1 MEENMK
7 KKFLTVLLV
16 LSMVVLA
23 SCSNQKGSE
32 LESKLKEVETDK
44 KFALENLNDANN
56 KIKEL
61 NAKIQEQ
68 EQGYSSKV
76 LVNDLTAQMSN
87 EQLQKVLANTIA
99 YKLTADD
106 QELEKETA
114 LEVAQMPKT
123 LNFIVQIPEDLK
135 SSEKAKTILNLQAP
149 KINVNGKAAQVEE
162 QEEHDA
168 IKYVVNLESAGKEAK
183 IDLPQDIN
191 AKLQRP
197 NQQLVIKAK

>member
-1 MEENMK
+1 MK

-76 LVNDLTAQMSN
+76 LVNDLTAEMTN
-87 EQLQKVLANTIA
+87 EQLQKVLTNTIA

-106 QELEKETA
+106 QELAQETTV
-114 LEVAQMPKT
+114 EVAEMPKT

-197 NQQLVIKAK
+197 NQQLVVKAK

>member
-1 MEENMK
+1 MK

-44 KFALENLNDANN
+44 KFAIENLNDANN

-76 LVNDLTAQMSN
+76 LVNDLTAEMTN
-87 EQLQKVLANTIA
+87 EQLQKVLTNTIA

-106 QELEKETA
+106 QELAQETTV
-114 LEVAQMPKT
+114 EVAEMPKT

-135 SSEKAKTILNLQAP
+135 SSEKTKTILNLQAP

>member
-1 MEENMK
+1 MK

-44 KFALENLNDANN
+44 KFALENLKDANN

-87 EQLQKVLANTIA
+87 EQLQKVLQNTIA

>member
-1 MEENMK
+1 MK

-76 LVNDLTAQMSN
+76 LVNDLTAEMTN
-87 EQLQKVLANTIA
+87 EQLQKVLTNTIA

-106 QELEKETA
+106 QELAQETTV
-114 LEVAQMPKT
+114 EVSEMPKT

>member
-1 MEENMK
+1 MK

-106 QELEKETA
+106 QELEKETT

-191 AKLQRP
+191 TKLQRP

>member
-1 MEENMK
+1 MK

-44 KFALENLNDANN
+44 KFAIENLNDANN

-76 LVNDLTAQMSN
+76 LVNDLTAEMTN
-87 EQLQKVLANTIA
+87 EQLQKVLTNTIA

-106 QELEKETA
+106 QELAQETT
-114 LEVAQMPKT
+114 LEVAEMPKT

>member
-1 MEENMK
+1 MK
-7 KKFLTVLLV
+7 KKFLTLLLV

-32 LESKLKEVETDK
+32 LESKLKEVEVDK
-44 KFALENLNDANN
+44 KYAIENLNDANN

-76 LVNDLTAQMSN
+76 LVNDLTAEMSN
-87 EQLQKVLANTIA
+87 EQLQKVLQNTIA

-106 QELEKETA
+106 QELAKETT

>member
-1 MEENMK
+1 MK

-44 KFALENLNDANN
+44 KFAIEKLNDANN

-76 LVNDLTAQMSN
+76 LVNDLTAEMTN
-87 EQLQKVLANTIA
+87 EQLQKVLTNTIA

-106 QELEKETA
+106 QELAQETTV
-114 LEVAQMPKT
+114 EVAEMPKT

-168 IKYVVNLESAGKEAK
+168 IKYIVNLESAGKEAK

>member
-1 MEENMK
+1 MK

-44 KFALENLNDANN
+44 KFAIENLNDANN

-76 LVNDLTAQMSN
+76 LVNDLTAEMTN
-87 EQLQKVLANTIA
+87 EQLQKVLTNTIA

-106 QELEKETA
+106 QELAQETTV
-114 LEVAQMPKT
+114 EVAEMPKT

-162 QEEHDA
+162 QEEHDT

-197 NQQLVIKAK
+197 NLQLVIKSK

>member
-1 MEENMK
+1 MK
-7 KKFLTVLLV
+7 KKFLTLLLV

-76 LVNDLTAQMSN
+76 LVNDLTAEMTN
-87 EQLQKVLANTIA
+87 EQLQKVLTNTIA

-106 QELEKETA
+106 QELAQETTV
-114 LEVAQMPKT
+114 EVAEMPKT

-197 NQQLVIKAK
+197 NQQLIIKAK

>member
-1 MEENMK
+1 MK
-7 KKFLTVLLV
+7 KKFLTVLLI

-68 EQGYSSKV
+68 EHGYSSKV
-76 LVNDLTAQMSN
+76 LVNDLTAEMTN
-87 EQLQKVLANTIA
+87 EQLQKVLTNTIA

-106 QELEKETA
+106 QELAQETTV
-114 LEVAQMPKT
+114 EVAEMPKT

>member
-1 MEENMK
+1 MK
-7 KKFLTVLLV
+7 KKFLTLLLV

-76 LVNDLTAQMSN
+76 LVNDLTAEMSN

-106 QELEKETA
+106 QELAKETT

-162 QEEHDA
+162 QEEHDV

>member
-1 MEENMK
+1 MK

-44 KFALENLNDANN
+44 KFAIENLNDANN

-76 LVNDLTAQMSN
+76 LVNDLTAEMTN

-106 QELEKETA
+106 QELAKETT

>member
-1 MEENMK
+1 MK

-44 KFALENLNDANN
+44 KFALENLKDANN

-87 EQLQKVLANTIA
+87 EKLQKVLANTIA

-106 QELEKETA
+106 QELAKETT
-114 LEVAQMPKT
+114 LEVAEMPKT

-149 KINVNGKAAQVEE
+149 KINVNGKTAQVEE

>member
-1 MEENMK
+1 MK
-7 KKFLTVLLV
+7 KKFLTALLV

-23 SCSNQKGSE
+23 SCSNQKGSD
-32 LESKLKEVETDK
+32 LEAKLKEVEVDK
-44 KFALENLNDANN
+44 KYAIENLNDANN

-76 LVNDLTAQMSN
+76 LVNDLTAEMTN
-87 EQLQKVLANTIA
+87 EQLQKVLSNTIA

-106 QELEKETA
+106 QELAQETT
-114 LEVAQMPKT
+114 LEVAEMPKT

-162 QEEHDA
+162 QEEHDV

-183 IDLPQDIN
+183 IDLPQYIN

>member
-1 MEENMK
+1 MK
-7 KKFLTVLLV
+7 NKFLTVLLV

-44 KFALENLNDANN
+44 KFALENLKDANN

-87 EQLQKVLANTIA
+87 EQLQKVLQNTIA

-106 QELEKETA
+106 QELEKETT

>member
-1 MEENMK
+1 MK

-106 QELEKETA
+106 QELEKETT

>member
-1 MEENMK
+1 MK
-7 KKFLTVLLV
+7 KKFLTALLV

-23 SCSNQKGSE
+23 SCSNQKGSD
-32 LESKLKEVETDK
+32 LEAKLKEVEVDK
-44 KFALENLNDANN
+44 KYAIENLNDANN

-76 LVNDLTAQMSN
+76 LVNDLTAEMSN

-106 QELEKETA
+106 QELAQETTV
-114 LEVAQMPKT
+114 EVAEMPKT

>member
-1 MEENMK
+1 MK

-76 LVNDLTAQMSN
+76 LVNDLTAEMTN
-87 EQLQKVLANTIA
+87 EQLQKVLTNTIA

-106 QELEKETA
+106 QELAQETTV
-114 LEVAQMPKT
+114 EVAEMPKT
-123 LNFIVQIPEDLK
+123 LNLIVQIPEDLK

-168 IKYVVNLESAGKEAK
+168 IKYVVNLETAGKEAK

>member
-1 MEENMK
+1 MK
-7 KKFLTVLLV
+7 KKFLTLLLV

-76 LVNDLTAQMSN
+76 LVNDLTAEMSN

-106 QELEKETA
+106 QELAKETT

-162 QEEHDA
+162 QEEHDV
-168 IKYVVNLESAGKEAK
+168 IKYVVNLESAGKQAK

>member
-1 MEENMK
+1 MK

-44 KFALENLNDANN
+44 KFAIENLNDANN

-76 LVNDLTAQMSN
+76 LVNDLTAEMSN
-87 EQLQKVLANTIA
+87 EQLQKVLQNTIA

-106 QELEKETA
+106 QELAQETTV
-114 LEVAQMPKT
+114 EVAEMPKT

>member
-1 MEENMK
+1 MK

-44 KFALENLNDANN
+44 KFAIENLNDANN

-76 LVNDLTAQMSN
+76 LVNDLTAEMTN
-87 EQLQKVLANTIA
+87 EQLQKVLTNTIA

-106 QELEKETA
+106 QELAQETTV
-114 LEVAQMPKT
+114 EVAEMPKT

-168 IKYVVNLESAGKEAK
+168 IKYVVNLESAGKETK

>member
-1 MEENMK
+1 MK

-44 KFALENLNDANN
+44 KFAIENLNDANN

-76 LVNDLTAQMSN
+76 LVNDLTAEMTN
-87 EQLQKVLANTIA
+87 EQLQKVLTNTIA

-106 QELEKETA
+106 QELAQETTV
-114 LEVAQMPKT
+114 EVAEMPKT

-168 IKYVVNLESAGKEAK
+168 IKYIVNLESVGKEAK

>member
-1 MEENMK
+1 MK

-16 LSMVVLA
+16 LSMAVLA

-44 KFALENLNDANN
+44 KFAIENLNDANN

-76 LVNDLTAQMSN
+76 LVNDLTAEMTN
-87 EQLQKVLANTIA
+87 EQLQKVLSNTIA

-106 QELEKETA
+106 QELAQETTV
-114 LEVAQMPKT
+114 EVAEMPKT

>member
-1 MEENMK
+1 MK
-7 KKFLTVLLV
+7 KKFLTLLLV

-76 LVNDLTAQMSN
+76 LVNDLTAEMSN

-99 YKLTADD
+99 YK
-106 QELEKETA
+106 
-114 LEVAQMPKT
+114 
-123 LNFIVQIPEDLK
+123 
-135 SSEKAKTILNLQAP
+135 
-149 KINVNGKAAQVEE
+149 
-162 QEEHDA
+162 
-168 IKYVVNLESAGKEAK
+168 
-183 IDLPQDIN
+183 
-191 AKLQRP
+191 
-197 NQQLVIKAK
+197 

>member
-1 MEENMK
+1 MK

-76 LVNDLTAQMSN
+76 LVNDLTAEMSN
-87 EQLQKVLANTIA
+87 EQLQKVLQNTIA

-106 QELEKETA
+106 QELAQETTV
-114 LEVAQMPKT
+114 EVAEMPKT
-123 LNFIVQIPEDLK
+123 LNLIVQIPEDLK

-162 QEEHDA
+162 QEEHDV

>member
-1 MEENMK
+1 MK

-76 LVNDLTAQMSN
+76 LVNDLTAEMTN
-87 EQLQKVLANTIA
+87 EQLQKVLTNTIS

-106 QELEKETA
+106 QELAQETTV
-114 LEVAQMPKT
+114 EVAEMPKT

>member
-1 MEENMK
+1 MK
-7 KKFLTVLLV
+7 KKFLTALLV

-23 SCSNQKGSE
+23 SCSNQKGSD
-32 LESKLKEVETDK
+32 LEAKLKEVEVDK
-44 KFALENLNDANN
+44 KYAIENLNDANN

-76 LVNDLTAQMSN
+76 LVNDLTAEMTN
-87 EQLQKVLANTIA
+87 EQLQKVLSNTIA

-106 QELEKETA
+106 QELAQETTV
-114 LEVAQMPKT
+114 EVAEMPKT

>member
-1 MEENMK
+1 MK

-76 LVNDLTAQMSN
+76 LVNDLTAEMSN
-87 EQLQKVLANTIA
+87 EQLQKVLQNTIA

-106 QELEKETA
+106 QELAQETTV
-114 LEVAQMPKT
+114 EVAEMPKT
-123 LNFIVQIPEDLK
+123 LNLIVQIPEDLK

>member
-1 MEENMK
+1 MK

-23 SCSNQKGSE
+23 SCSNQKESE

-76 LVNDLTAQMSN
+76 LVNDLTAEMTN
-87 EQLQKVLANTIA
+87 EQLQKVLTNTIA

-106 QELEKETA
+106 QELAQETTV
-114 LEVAQMPKT
+114 EVAEMPKT

>member
-1 MEENMK
+1 MK
-7 KKFLTVLLV
+7 KKFLTLLLV

-76 LVNDLTAQMSN
+76 LVNDLTAEMSN

-106 QELEKETA
+106 QELAKETT
-114 LEVAQMPKT
+114 LEVAEMPKT

>member
-1 MEENMK
+1 MK

-106 QELEKETA
+106 QELEKETT

-168 IKYVVNLESAGKEAK
+168 IKYVVNLETAGKEAK

>member
-1 MEENMK
+1 MK

-106 QELEKETA
+106 QELAKETT
-114 LEVAQMPKT
+114 LELAQMPKT

>member
-1 MEENMK
+1 MK

-106 QELEKETA
+106 QELAKETT

-162 QEEHDA
+162 QQEHDA

>member
-1 MEENMK
+1 MK

-44 KFALENLNDANN
+44 KFAIENLNDANN

-76 LVNDLTAQMSN
+76 LVNDLTAEMTN
-87 EQLQKVLANTIA
+87 EQVQKVLTNTIA

-106 QELEKETA
+106 QELAQETTV
-114 LEVAQMPKT
+114 EVAEMPKT

-168 IKYVVNLESAGKEAK
+168 IKYVVNLETAGKEAK

>member
-1 MEENMK
+1 MK

-76 LVNDLTAQMSN
+76 LVNDLTAEMTN
-87 EQLQKVLANTIA
+87 EQLQKVLTNTIA

-106 QELEKETA
+106 QELAQETTV
-114 LEVAQMPKT
+114 EVAEMPKT

-191 AKLQRP
+191 TKLQRP

>member
-1 MEENMK
+1 MK
-7 KKFLTVLLV
+7 KKFLTALLV

-23 SCSNQKGSE
+23 SCSNQKGSD
-32 LESKLKEVETDK
+32 LEAKLKEVEVDK
-44 KFALENLNDANN
+44 KYAIENLNDANN

-76 LVNDLTAQMSN
+76 LVNDLTAEMSN

-106 QELEKETA
+106 QELAQETTV
-114 LEVAQMPKT
+114 EVAEMPKT

-162 QEEHDA
+162 QEEHDV

-197 NQQLVIKAK
+197 NQKLVIKAK

>member
-1 MEENMK
+1 MK
-7 KKFLTVLLV
+7 KKFLTLLLV

-76 LVNDLTAQMSN
+76 LVNDLTAEMTN
-87 EQLQKVLANTIA
+87 EQLQKVLTNTIA

-106 QELEKETA
+106 QELAQETTV
-114 LEVAQMPKT
+114 EVAEMPKT

>member
-1 MEENMK
+1 MK

-32 LESKLKEVETDK
+32 LESKLKEIETDK

-76 LVNDLTAQMSN
+76 LVNDLTAEMTN
-87 EQLQKVLANTIA
+87 EQLQKVLTNTIA

-106 QELEKETA
+106 QELAQETTV
-114 LEVAQMPKT
+114 EVAEMPKT

>member
-1 MEENMK
+1 MK
-7 KKFLTVLLV
+7 KKFLTLLLV

-44 KFALENLNDANN
+44 KFAIENLNDANN

-76 LVNDLTAQMSN
+76 LVNDLTAEMTN
-87 EQLQKVLANTIA
+87 EQLQKVLSNTIA

-106 QELEKETA
+106 QELAQETTV
-114 LEVAQMPKT
+114 EVAEMPKT